1 MSADVDI
8 SLAYGDLM
16 IQIHNKNAAGC
27 IYRVIGWSA
36 KGIASVFLTNLSGLA
51 GTIHAKRYDTCHQ
64 IQTKQ
69 IEKQISPRIY
79 IYIIRNAR
87 FRIVVRAVTIKY
99 TQIKAGMLQHPWSF
113 T

>member
-36 KGIASVFLTNLSGLA
+36 KGIASAFLTNLSGLA

-79 IYIIRNAR
+79 IYI
-87 FRIVVRAVTIKY
+87 
-99 TQIKAGMLQHPWSF
+99 SF
-113 T
+113 AMRDFELSSEL